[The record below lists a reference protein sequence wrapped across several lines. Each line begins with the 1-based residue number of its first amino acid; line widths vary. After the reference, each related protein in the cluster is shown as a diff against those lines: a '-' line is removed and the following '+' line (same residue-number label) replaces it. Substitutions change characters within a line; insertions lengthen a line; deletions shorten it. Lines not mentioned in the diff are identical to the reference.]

1 MDTFLDFLD
10 GSSYLIFKLF
20 AWKRDFTMSFKLQM
34 SQTSST
40 LFWKGLKKF
49 YQRR

>member
-40 LFWKGLKKF
+40 LFWKVLKKF